1 MKRII
6 FLILSFFYLYSQE
19 IIPGN
24 KIDIEIKVKI
34 SIDTIPQGDTTIEEF
49 KFEYKLK
56 SLPTSEQ
63 FLWVFAFPLELKNI
77 SDTSKIKE
85 ISAPGSWW
93 DKLPGF
99 SRFGVYGDW
108 LCFIPYDT
116 TDFLPPGDS
125 LSGFYITTTLF
136 PDIGDVYVEGDHPLP
151 AFPEGHAPDFIPGY
165 DDLTP
170 YGPGKVYKTVVF
182 SVEPPMGSSGIPWG
196 NYPDSAFIHLRD
208 RLNKCK
214 EQGWVTEHAYEQI
227 LRMINQAENHV
238 ANGRLAQSKNTLT
251 RLLKTLERLK
261 EQEKIKVEAFYIM
274 FYRTKYVRDN
284 LWYKP
289 PAR

>member
-1 MKRII
+1 MRKII
-6 FLILSFFYLYSQE
+6 FLFFINFLLFAEQTV

-24 KIDIEIKVKI
+24 KVDIEIKVDV
-34 SIDTIPQGDTTIEEF
+34 SFDTTTQF
-49 KFEYKLK
+49 FTFNYKLK
-56 SLPTSEQ
+56 SLPSSEQ
-63 FLWVFAFPLELKNI
+63 NLWAFCIPLK
-77 SDTSKIKE
+77 DTSYKSKIIE
-85 ISAPGSWW
+85 VSGPPDWW
-93 DKLPGF
+93 NPIIGGGLFEWGE
-99 SRFGVYGDW
+99 W
-108 LCFIPYDT
+108 IPWGPLDSTYD
-116 TDFLPPGDS
+116 LKPGDS
-125 LSGFYITTTLF
+125 LSGFSFKTTLF
-136 PDIGDVYVEGDHPLP
+136 PDIGDAYVEGEHPVP
-151 AFPEGHAPDFIPGY
+151 WFPEGQVPPVVEGY
-165 DDLTP
+165 EDLTP